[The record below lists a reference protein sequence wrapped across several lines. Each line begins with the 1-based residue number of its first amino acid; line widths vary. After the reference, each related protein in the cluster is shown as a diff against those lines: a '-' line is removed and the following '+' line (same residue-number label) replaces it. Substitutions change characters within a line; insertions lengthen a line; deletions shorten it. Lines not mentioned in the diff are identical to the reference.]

1 MNPRLQRNLKI
12 VAVAHVGLVL
22 GILVT
27 EWVRSLVEKRRPHE
41 IVTFID
47 FSAMPPA
54 PEAPAAEPAPEP
66 PPPEPPPP
74 PPPEPAAIPET
85 PPPKPPKPPIERS
98 TRRVTRDQVEPKQP
112 TPRRPTAEEIRR
124 ALGPAAPTGAPL
136 DDFPFDWYFAVVRNA
151 FYEAWQRP
159 TASEVP
165 PGTTVLVSIRVLRDG
180 TVKEH
185 RVVRASGNA
194 VMDASVI
201 RAVESVRRLQAL
213 PAQYRGEHRDITVLF
228 ELAGM

>member
-1 MNPRLQRNLKI
+1 MNPRLKRNLKR
-12 VAVAHVGLVL
+12 VAVVHLGFVL
-22 GILVT
+22 GIFVT
-27 EWVRSLVEKRRPHE
+27 EWIRSLVQRHKPHE

-54 PEAPAAEPAPEP
+54 PEAPTAEVTPEP

-74 PPPEPAAIPET
+74 APPEPAPIPET

-98 TRRVTRDQVEPKQP
+98 TRRITRDQVVQP
-112 TPRRPTAEEIRR
+112 QKRPPTAEEIRR
-124 ALGPAAPTGAPL
+124 ALGPTSSSARPAN
-136 DDFPFDWYFAVVRNA
+136 DFPFDWYFAVVRNV

-159 TASEVP
+159 STSVVP
-165 PGTTVLVSIRVLRDG
+165 AGTSMLVSIRVLRDG

-185 RVVRASGNA
+185 QIIRTSGNA

-201 RAVESVRRLQAL
+201 RAVESVRKIQPL
-213 PAQYRGEHRDITVLF
+213 PAQYRGDYRDISVVF